1 MSLPRA
7 SGLLVW
13 TIILWIGLWQ
23 DLSVANVFSGLA
35 VGVGVLLVAH
45 ESLVRARGDQHRAR
59 ISWLRSI
66 HFAGFVIYKL
76 VEANLYLA
84 WEIVT
89 KENSI
94 NVGVVAVP
102 LRTESRMAEMV
113 VANVI
118 TLTPGTVTIESLGS
132 PAVLYVNVMHLHDLD
147 EVRRDLLHIEELSV
161 RAFGSRAARRQL
173 VGTVVSETTE
183 VTG

>member
-1 MSLPRA
+1 MSLPRV

-13 TIILWIGLWQ
+13 LMVLWVGLWQ
-23 DLSVANVFSGLA
+23 DLSIANVLSGLA
-35 VGVGVLLVAH
+35 VGVGVLLVAR
-45 ESLVRARGDQHRAR
+45 EPLVRTQSDEHRAQ
-59 ISWLRSI
+59 ISWWRSI
-66 HFAGFVIYKL
+66 HFAAFVIYKL

-102 LRTESRMAEMV
+102 LRTEFRMAAMV

-132 PAVLYVNVMHLHDLD
+132 PGVLYVNVMHLHDPD
-147 EVRRDLLHIEELSV
+147 EVRRNLLHIEELSV
-161 RAFGSRAARRQL
+161 RAFGTGAARRQL
-173 VGTVVSETTE
+173 AATTASEAA
-183 VTG
+183 G